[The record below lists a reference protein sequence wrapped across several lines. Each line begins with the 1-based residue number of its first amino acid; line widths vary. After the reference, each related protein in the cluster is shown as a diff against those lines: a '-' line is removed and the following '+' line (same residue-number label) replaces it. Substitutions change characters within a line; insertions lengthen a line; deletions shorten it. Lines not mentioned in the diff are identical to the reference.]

1 LPYNP
6 ENYYTRSSCDFD
18 WLKFSPMTA
27 GLTFHPPMA
36 ASLKTPSA
44 ALLKFEVKIKLGFS
58 F

>member
-1 LPYNP
+1 
-6 ENYYTRSSCDFD
+6 
-18 WLKFSPMTA
+18 MTA